1 MFLIICQGR
10 CAPCKS
16 VATLSKS
23 ILNYRGKSV
32 TIEDLRPKGRD
43 YHVDVLEDG
52 LLYESHGARARFDI
66 ELRLG

>member
-10 CAPCKS
+10 CTPCKS
-16 VATLSKS
+16 VATLSKA
-23 ILNYRGKSV
+23 IQNYRGKSV
-32 TIEDLRPKGRD
+32 TIEDLRLNGRD

-52 LLYESHGARARFDI
+52 LIFELHGARARFDI